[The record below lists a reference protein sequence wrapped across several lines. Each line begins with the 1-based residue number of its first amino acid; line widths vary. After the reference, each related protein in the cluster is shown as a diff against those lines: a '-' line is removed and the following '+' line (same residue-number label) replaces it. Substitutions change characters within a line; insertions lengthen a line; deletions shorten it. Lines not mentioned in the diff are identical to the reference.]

1 MTLKDN
7 RRLTQAERTEISDTK
22 MLNAAV
28 ELIVEHGP
36 AGTSLK
42 EVGLKAGYSRGLA
55 GERFG
60 SKDRMFAFVLRQVGD
75 EWLGHLKKATRGITG
90 IEAIHHALD
99 EHYRFCVEA
108 PDHVRT
114 FYTLW
119 FESVNAGS
127 ELKQIIGNIHN
138 RRTKGMPW
146 DDQLEP
152 MAYRLHR
159 MRPEARL
166 VSLDMAYPGG
176 TAWVCFG
183 QAAADCKAQEI
194 KGPASAEGKR
204 GVELS
209 EDGEGE
215 PYDGRYFTGPIS
227 ASEPAVED
235 SGPQG

>member
-7 RRLTQAERTEISDTK
+7 RRLTQAERTEISDAK

-28 ELIVEHGP
+28 ELIVEHGS

-90 IEAIHHALD
+90 VEAIHHALD

-119 FESVNAGS
+119 FESVNVGS

-138 RRTKGMPW
+138 RRHQDVVHWIVT
-146 DDQLEP
+146 DDSIPESVKEDADAIAAQFCASVIGIVYYWLANPDDIEET
-152 MAYRLHR
+152 RKLHENLKKS
-159 MRPEARL
+159 MTLFLA
-166 VSLDMAYPGG
+166 
-176 TAWVCFG
+176 
-183 QAAADCKAQEI
+183 
-194 KGPASAEGKR
+194 
-204 GVELS
+204 
-209 EDGEGE
+209 
-215 PYDGRYFTGPIS
+215 
-227 ASEPAVED
+227 
-235 SGPQG
+235 